1 MAVISVIIPCYNS
14 ADFLPRCLESLQ
26 AQTFTDW
33 EAVCVDDGSTDRT
46 PQVLDGFAGQ
56 DIRIRVIHQAN
67 GGPAA
72 ARNRA
77 LPAIRG
83 KYCLF
88 MDSDD
93 FLHPQLMEIC
103 LHFAERHGSDLVAY
117 TYDRAYRTRLVL
129 RHVLHRPEPRAIP
142 FRQYCLDDIPYK
154 QTDDIFAWVTEYTR
168 RGKNRKEGKW
178 LVKHCQ
184 PWRCLYRSDIVRD
197 LRFPGVSIYEDV
209 PWWGE
214 VLLRV
219 KTATILNLP
228 LYFYYPNAGSLIRVS
243 GQQKRVDCLREIIQV
258 SEAFYKAHATPRQQE
273 IWEKE
278 FLSAFRLK
286 LRKKEQRLARK
297 KIA

>member
-1 MAVISVIIPCYNS
+1 
-14 ADFLPRCLESLQ
+14 
-26 AQTFTDW
+26 
-33 EAVCVDDGSTDRT
+33 
-46 PQVLDGFAGQ
+46 
-56 DIRIRVIHQAN
+56 
-67 GGPAA
+67 
-72 ARNRA
+72 
-77 LPAIRG
+77 
-83 KYCLF
+83 
-88 MDSDD
+88 
-93 FLHPQLMEIC
+93 MEIC
-103 LHFAERHGSDLVAY
+103 LHFAERQGSDLVAF
-117 TYDRAYRTRLVL
+117 TYDRAYRSRLVL

-142 FRQYCLDDIPYK
+142 FSQYCLEDIAYK
-154 QTDDIFAWVTEYTR
+154 QTDDIFAWVTEYTS
-168 RGKNRKEGKW
+168 RGKGRKEGKW

-243 GQQKRVDCLREIIQV
+243 GQQKRVDCLREIIQA
-258 SEAFYKAHATPRQQE
+258 SETYYKIHATPRQQE

-278 FLSAFRLK
+278 FLSAFKRK

-297 KIA
+297 KSA